1 MGREGAKAKAGTSKS
16 RLPGLNWEELRNV
29 TFWVDLIAEN
39 ATSFFFLHADPNNL
53 RDVFGFNHLQ
63 RQHNCIADTYVRRW
77 RFV

>member
-39 ATSFFFLHADPNNL
+39 ATSFFTRGPEQLTGRVRVQSPAASTQLHS
-53 RDVFGFNHLQ
+53 
-63 RQHNCIADTYVRRW
+63 
-77 RFV
+77 